1 MTTIVFLHI
10 PKTAGQ
16 TVHNALVPVVG
27 GQAYVS
33 PIRVHSQAPN
43 GPQMPD
49 GYRLYSGHLDWTEL
63 EALPDD
69 RFVFTVLRDP
79 RERIASF
86 YMYIIKQ
93 AKALSADQ
101 LALPNNVG
109 MRRALNWSADEYF
122 MKGNPSWQRF
132 IHDHYNN
139 FYCTYFAT
147 RLIRGSAKIEGLS
160 QDDLLARAQAGLTQV
175 DRVYST
181 TDLSKLE
188 ADVENRFGKKINV
201 IETYDNA
208 GSAPRGEQRWPKLLA
223 RVEKDETRDQ
233 LESFAENDDVFMQ
246 KIGLV

>member
-43 GPQMPD
+43 GPQMPG

-63 EALPDD
+63 EALPED

-86 YMYIIKQ
+86 YMYLLKQ
-93 AKALSADQ
+93 AETLSADQ
-101 LALPNNVG
+101 RALPQNTG
-109 MRRALNWSADEYF
+109 MRRVLNGSADEYF

-147 RLIRGSAKIEGLS
+147 RLIRGSSKIEGLS
-160 QDDLLARAQAGLTQV
+160 QDDLLARAQAGLTQM
-175 DRVYST
+175 DGVYST
-181 TDLSKLE
+181 TDLGQLE
-188 ADVENRFGKKINV
+188 TDIEDRFGKKINV
-201 IETYDNA
+201 IQTYHNA

-223 RVEKDETRDQ
+223 RVENDETRDQ
-233 LESFAENDDVFMQ
+233 LESFAENDDILMR
-246 KIGLV
+246 KIGLI